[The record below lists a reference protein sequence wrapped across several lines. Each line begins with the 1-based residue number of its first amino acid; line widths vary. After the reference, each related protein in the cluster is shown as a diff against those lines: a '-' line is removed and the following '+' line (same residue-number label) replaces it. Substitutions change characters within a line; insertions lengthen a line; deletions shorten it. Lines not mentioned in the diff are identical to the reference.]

1 MMKELTI
8 YSTYSS
14 NALASID
21 KIIEAK
27 GLFATLN
34 DYYKYIIEYIMH
46 YDVDKSHVFK
56 IKNAGYPFS
65 SEDESKDTE
74 LLILN
79 QPAEDFRFDNKTK
92 SETHIKV
99 SDRTYDLLDSL
110 NYGSYWNIDRI
121 CDFVLYQLLHSNH
134 KYIKVPIDYL
144 TKQSISTA
152 LINYKFTDFV
162 DDKKK
167 HPMKYVIAT
176 QPKQKHV
183 GQKFIKTCKFIKR
196 TDNGYIE
203 TSIDDFINNLDKC
216 TFTWDET
223 EKIPDDQIVTKRSK
237 WLYTAASRFENVTKD
252 TIDQLL
258 PDQPNINK

>member
-1 MMKELTI
+1 MKELTI
-8 YSTYSS
+8 YSAYSPK
-14 NALASID
+14 ALTSID
-21 KIIEAK
+21 KIIKAK
-27 GLFATLN
+27 ELFKSLN
-34 DYYKYIIEYIMH
+34 DYYKYIINYIMH
-46 YDVDKSHVFK
+46 YDVAKSYSFK

-79 QPAEDFRFDNKTK
+79 QPAKDFRFDNKTK
-92 SETHIKV
+92 SETHIEV
-99 SDRTYDLLDSL
+99 SDRTYALLDSL

-152 LINYKFTDFV
+152 LMNYKFADFV

-176 QPKQKHV
+176 HPKQKHV
-183 GQKFIKTCKFIKR
+183 GQKLIKTCKFIKR

-203 TSIDDFINNLDKC
+203 TSIDDFINNLAQC
-216 TFTWDET
+216 TFTWDEA
-223 EKIPDDQIVTKRSK
+223 EQIPEDQISTKRSE
-237 WLYTAASRFENVTKD
+237 WLYTAASRFENVTKE
-252 TIDQLL
+252 TITQLL
-258 PDQPNINK
+258 PDPSNINK

>member
-1 MMKELTI
+1 MKELTI
-8 YSTYSS
+8 YSAYSS
-14 NALASID
+14 NALASIN
-21 KIIEAK
+21 KIIKAK
-27 GLFATLN
+27 GLFESLD
-34 DYYKYIIEYIMH
+34 DYYKYIINYIMH
-46 YDVDKSHVFK
+46 YDVDKSHGFK

-65 SEDESKDTE
+65 SGDETKDTK

-79 QPAEDFRFDNKTK
+79 QPADDFRFDNKTK
-92 SETHIKV
+92 SKTYIEV
-99 SDRTYDLLDSL
+99 SDRTYALLDSL

-144 TKQSISTA
+144 TKQSISTT
-152 LINYKFTDFV
+152 LMNYKFEDFV

-176 QPKQKHV
+176 QPKQRQV
-183 GQKFIKTCKFIKR
+183 GQKIIKTCKFIKR
-196 TDNGYIE
+196 TEDGYVE
-203 TSIDDFINNLDKC
+203 TSIDDFINNLTQC
-216 TFTWDET
+216 TFTWDEA
-223 EKIPDDQIVTKRSK
+223 EKIPEGQISAKRSE

-258 PDQPNINK
+258 PDQSNINK

>member
-1 MMKELTI
+1 MKKLTI
-8 YSTYSS
+8 YSAYSS

-21 KIIEAK
+21 KIIKAK
-27 GLFATLN
+27 GLFESLD
-34 DYYKYIIEYIMH
+34 DYYKYIINYIMH
-46 YDVDKSHVFK
+46 YDVDKLYVFK

-79 QPAEDFRFDNKTK
+79 QPAEDFRFNNKTK
-92 SETHIKV
+92 SETHIEV
-99 SDRTYDLLDSL
+99 SDRTYALLDSL

-121 CDFVLYQLLHSNH
+121 CDFILYQLLHSNH

-152 LINYKFTDFV
+152 LMNYKFADFIE
-162 DDKKK
+162 DKKK

-183 GQKFIKTCKFIKR
+183 GQKLIKTCKFIKR

-216 TFTWDET
+216 TFTWDEA

-258 PDQPNINK
+258 PDQSNINK

>member
-1 MMKELTI
+1 MKELTI
-8 YSTYSS
+8 YSAYSS

-21 KIIEAK
+21 KIIKAK
-27 GLFATLN
+27 GLFESLD
-34 DYYKYIIEYIMH
+34 DYYKYIINYIMH

-65 SEDESKDTE
+65 SEDESKDTR

-92 SETHIKV
+92 SETHIEV
-99 SDRTYDLLDSL
+99 PDRTYALLDSL

-121 CDFVLYQLLHSNH
+121 CDFVLYQLLHSNY
-134 KYIKVPIDYL
+134 KYIKVPIDDL
-144 TKQSISTA
+144 TKQSISTT
-152 LINYKFTDFV
+152 LMNYKFKDFV

-183 GQKFIKTCKFIKR
+183 GQKLIKTCKFIKR
-196 TDNGYIE
+196 TDDGYVE

-216 TFTWDET
+216 TFTWDEA
-223 EKIPDDQIVTKRSK
+223 EKILEDQISTKRSK
-237 WLYTAASRFENVTKD
+237 WLYTASRFENVTKD

-258 PDQPNINK
+258 PDQSNINK

>member
-1 MMKELTI
+1 MMKKLTI
-8 YSTYSS
+8 YSAYSS
-14 NALASID
+14 NALVSID

-46 YDVDKSHVFK
+46 YDVDKSHAFK

-92 SETHIKV
+92 SETHIEV

-121 CDFVLYQLLHSNH
+121 CDFVLYQLLNSNR

-152 LINYKFTDFV
+152 LMNYKFTDFIE
-162 DDKKK
+162 DKNK
-167 HPMKYVIAT
+167 HPMK
-176 QPKQKHV
+176 
-183 GQKFIKTCKFIKR
+183 
-196 TDNGYIE
+196 
-203 TSIDDFINNLDKC
+203 
-216 TFTWDET
+216 
-223 EKIPDDQIVTKRSK
+223 
-237 WLYTAASRFENVTKD
+237 
-252 TIDQLL
+252 
-258 PDQPNINK
+258 

>member
-1 MMKELTI
+1 MKELTI
-8 YSTYSS
+8 YSAYSP

-21 KIIEAK
+21 KIIKAK

-34 DYYKYIIEYIMH
+34 DYYKYIINYIMH
-46 YDVDKSHVFK
+46 YDVDKLYVFK

-65 SEDESKDTE
+65 SEDKSKDTE

-79 QPAEDFRFDNKTK
+79 QPAEDFKFDNKTK
-92 SETHIKV
+92 SETHIEV
-99 SDRTYDLLDSL
+99 SDRTYDVLDSL

-121 CDFVLYQLLHSNH
+121 CDFVLYQLLNSNR
-134 KYIKVPIDYL
+134 KNIEIPIDYL
-144 TKQSISTA
+144 TKQSISTT
-152 LINYKFTDFV
+152 LMNYKFEDFV

-183 GQKFIKTCKFIKR
+183 GQKLIKTCKFIKR
-196 TDNGYIE
+196 TDDGYVE

-216 TFTWDET
+216 TFTWDEA
-223 EKIPDDQIVTKRSK
+223 EKILEDQISTKRSK
-237 WLYTAASRFENVTKD
+237 WLYTASRFENVTKD

-258 PDQPNINK
+258 PDQSNINK

>member
-1 MMKELTI
+1 MKELTI
-8 YSTYSS
+8 YSDYSS

-21 KIIEAK
+21 KIIKAK
-27 GLFATLN
+27 GLFESLD
-34 DYYKYIIEYIMH
+34 DYYKYIINYIMH

-65 SEDESKDTE
+65 SEDESKDTA

-79 QPAEDFRFDNKTK
+79 QPADDFRFDNKTK
-92 SETHIKV
+92 SETHIEV
-99 SDRTYDLLDSL
+99 PDRTYALLDSL

-121 CDFVLYQLLHSNH
+121 CDFVLYQLLHSNY
-134 KYIKVPIDYL
+134 KYIKVPIDDL

-152 LINYKFTDFV
+152 LMNYKFADFV

-176 QPKQKHV
+176 HPKQKHV
-183 GQKFIKTCKFIKR
+183 GQKLIKTCKFIKR
-196 TDNGYIE
+196 TDDGYVE
-203 TSIDDFINNLDKC
+203 TSIDDFINNLAQC
-216 TFTWDET
+216 TFTWEEA
-223 EKIPDDQIVTKRSK
+223 EKIPEDQISTKRNE

-252 TIDQLL
+252 TITQLL
-258 PDQPNINK
+258 PDQSNINK